1 MVAIP
6 LVLLRP
12 SRARFHL
19 PLIGLLI
26 SIAILVIPPVIAA
39 TLPVYEVGAIAAGL
53 PAIMLIGPFLWVY
66 VSALTSE
73 TEWRWSPQ
81 EFFHLVP
88 GLMALCV
95 VAGFQALPVQA
106 REAMVLRGEA
116 VEEGAPALIAVLA
129 WFVITLWVPQS
140 CYYLIRS
147 AKRLMHYRRQLMQV
161 FANIEQRRMAW
172 LTLLIVLLGVVW
184 LAVIIAVVGANLFNY
199 SVMGRGG
206 HTLLALLAVWILTV
220 FGLSQ
225 QPGYHGHYAAKESDE
240 AEEVLSLD
248 ERPQSGARKSQSE
261 KYSRSA
267 LDQTQSARIAN
278 KIEHA
283 MVDQKLY
290 LQSDLTLGDLAK
302 AVNAPANY
310 VSQTLNETLGES
322 FFDYVNQKR
331 VEAAQLL
338 LRETDR
344 SVLQIAYEV
353 GFNARSS
360 FYKAFQRNTGMS
372 PGKYRQEQSGKPY
385 SR

>member
-19 PLIGLLI
+19 PLVGLLI

-53 PAIMLIGPFLWVY
+53 PAIMLIGPFLWLY

-81 EFFHLVP
+81 GFFHLAP

-106 REAMVLRGEA
+106 REAMMLRGEA

-129 WFVITLWVPQS
+129 WLVITLWVPQS

-147 AKRLMHYRRQLMQV
+147 AKRLMHYRRQIMQV
-161 FANIEQRRMAW
+161 FANIEQRQMAW

-199 SVMGRGG
+199 SVIWRGG

-220 FGLSQ
+220 FGFGQ
-225 QPGYHGHYAAKESDE
+225 QPGYHGHYVAKESGG

-248 ERPQSGARKSQSE
+248 ERPQSGARKSQRE

-278 KIEHA
+278 KIEQA

-290 LQSDLTLGDLAK
+290 LDSDLSLGDLAK

-310 VSQTLNETLGES
+310 VSQTLNETLGYS

-344 SVLQIAYEV
+344 SVLEIAYEV

-360 FYKAFQRNTGMS
+360 FYKAFQRNTGVS
-372 PGKYRQEQSGKPY
+372 PGKYRQEQSGEP
-385 SR
+385 